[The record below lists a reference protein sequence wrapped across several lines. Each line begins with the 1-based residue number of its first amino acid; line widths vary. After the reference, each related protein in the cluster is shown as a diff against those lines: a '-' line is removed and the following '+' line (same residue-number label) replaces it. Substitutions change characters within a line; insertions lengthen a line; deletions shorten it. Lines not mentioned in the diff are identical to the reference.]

1 MSHYYAHQH
10 QQPRPRPEPLALGGQ
25 QHAPPALDQHR
36 ARLLSSLRSA
46 PLPHQDHH
54 HQRNHNQNQYHAQQ
68 QYPQPQQQQHSHN
81 PAFPAHHQAAAAAE
95 FQHAQS
101 AYLAELAG
109 LQRTIEQQIV
119 AQQQLERDA
128 AYRLLAA
135 QRQQGPSPAQVQSAA
150 QFANYAPAPHQ
161 QQQQQQQG
169 PYSAGPH
176 NGRGFVQQQ
185 QQQFAPAPSSGP
197 AISGAH
203 HEAQNPLVA
212 SALAR
217 RQRQEQAQ
225 HVGQQQQRSRAGSSS
240 PHGRAPAPR
249 VGQQAHSQPQSRSA
263 SREQHRSTPPLYGQQ
278 QQQQQRASPPPPAL
292 VLSAPGEPYPDT
304 SSGSESGE
312 TRPSS
317 PDATLDAVKHQQQQ
331 GVKASRRRSHL
342 DALVGLGH
350 AVEQRKGGAGVA
362 VAVASRARPASSSFA
377 SPPPPPQGEF
387 YAGQFVVPGPAH
399 GHGHGHR
406 SVSDS
411 HAVLS
416 PHASTYAPSPSPAA
430 TTTIPRYAPPPVPGT
445 AYAVRQPRIPPTDL
459 TAETNFAARVRARA
473 IESLRARGGRAAVAG
488 AVEGVLVPSLA
499 TVQIRA

>member
-1 MSHYYAHQH
+1 MSHYYAQQH
-10 QQPRPRPEPLALGGQ
+10 QQARPRPEPLALGGQ

-36 ARLLSSLRSA
+36 ANLLSSLRSA
-46 PLPHQDHH
+46 PLPHQN
-54 HQRNHNQNQYHAQQ
+54 QNHNQWNHSPYQAQQ
-68 QYPQPQQQQHSHN
+68 YQQAPINTHFSSHN
-81 PAFPAHHQAAAAAE
+81 PATAAAFGPAAAE
-95 FQHAQS
+95 FQHAQT

-135 QRQQGPSPAQVQSAA
+135 QRQGQGQASASPAQY
-150 QFANYAPAPHQ
+150 ANYAPAPHQ
-161 QQQQQQQG
+161 MQQQQG
-169 PYSAGPH
+169 SYSAGPQG
-176 NGRGFVQQQ
+176 GRGFA
-185 QQQFAPAPSSGP
+185 QQQFVPAAAAGP
-197 AISGAH
+197 ANAGG

-225 HVGQQQQRSRAGSSS
+225 FVQPQQGQGQGQGQAQRARGGSSS
-240 PHGRAPAPR
+240 PHGRGPAPPR
-249 VGQQAHSQPQSRSA
+249 AGQSHSQPQSRSA
-263 SREQHRSTPPLYGQQ
+263 SQHRSTPPPLYGQQ
-278 QQQQQRASPPPPAL
+278 QRSSPPPPAL
-292 VLSAPGEPYPDT
+292 ILSAPGEAYPDT

-317 PDATLDAVKHQQQQ
+317 PDASLDTAKRHQQQ

-350 AVEQRKGGAGVA
+350 AVEQRKGGAPGIA
-362 VAVASRARPASSSFA
+362 IASRARPASSSFA
-377 SPPPPPQGEF
+377 PPPPPPGDF
-387 YAGQFVVPGPAH
+387 YGGQFVPAPA
-399 GHGHGHR
+399 HGHR

-416 PHASTYAPSPSPAA
+416 PHASSYAPAPAPAPASPSPAP
-430 TTTIPRYAPPPVPGT
+430 TPRYAPPPVPGT

-459 TAETNFAARVRARA
+459 SPETNWALRKRSRA
-473 IESLRARGGRAAVAG
+473 IESIRARGARSGGG
-488 AVEGVLVPSLA
+488 APGEGVQGLVPSLA
-499 TVQIRA
+499 TVQIGA

>member
-1 MSHYYAHQH
+1 MSHYYAQQH
-10 QQPRPRPEPLALGGQ
+10 QNHQARPRPEPLALGGQ

-46 PLPHQDHH
+46 PLPNQYH
-54 HQRNHNQNQYHAQQ
+54 HQYNHNQNHNMHQAQGQY
-68 QYPQPQQQQHSHN
+68 HN
-81 PAFPAHHQAAAAAE
+81 PAAAFAPAAAE
-95 FQHAQS
+95 FQQAQS

-135 QRQQGPSPAQVQSAA
+135 QRQGQGQAP

-161 QQQQQQQG
+161 QQQHQHQHQHQHQG

-176 NGRGFVQQQ
+176 AAAGGRGFAQQ
-185 QQQFAPAPSSGP
+185 QQQFAPAPT
-197 AISGAH
+197 SGA

-225 HVGQQQQRSRAGSSS
+225 YAPQQQQRSRGGSSS
-240 PHGRAPAPR
+240 PHGRGPAAPR
-249 VGQQAHSQPQSRSA
+249 PGAQSQSQPQSRSA
-263 SREQHRSTPPLYGQQ
+263 SREHRSTPPLYGQQ
-278 QQQQQRASPPPPAL
+278 QQPRASPPPPAL
-292 VLSAPGEPYPDT
+292 ILSAPGQPYPDT
-304 SSGSESGE
+304 SSSGSESGE

-317 PDATLDAVKHQQQQ
+317 PDASLDVAKRHEQQQQQQQ
-331 GVKASRRRSHL
+331 GVKAARRRSHL

-362 VAVASRARPASSSFA
+362 VASRARPASSSFA
-377 SPPPPPQGEF
+377 PPPSQGEF
-387 YAGQFVVPGPAH
+387 YVPGSAPAH
-399 GHGHGHR
+399 AYGHR

-411 HAVLS
+411 YAVLS
-416 PHASTYAPSPSPAA
+416 PHASTYAPSPAPSPAPV
-430 TTTIPRYAPPPVPGT
+430 PRYAPPPVPGT
-445 AYAVRQPRIPPTDL
+445 AYAVRQPRGPPTDL
-459 TAETNFAARVRARA
+459 SEATNFSSRMRARA
-473 IESLRARGGRAAVAG
+473 IESLRASGGRRCSSGSGSGVG
-488 AVEGVLVPSLA
+488 EVEGVLVPSLA
-499 TVQIRA
+499 TVHVGA